1 MSKDNIIQFPERD
14 SNKNAAIKK
23 IELLQEQLSNLYES
37 LERIN
42 KGYWRI
48 LTQTT
53 EVHHS
58 YQELLQDLSKLIGME
73 NIPESL
79 LKYAIIL
86 VDPETGEVLYTRD
99 EY

>member
-1 MSKDNIIQFPERD
+1 MSKDNIIQFPEK
-14 SNKNAAIKK
+14 NKNAAVKE
-23 IELLQEQLSNLYES
+23 IELLQEQLSTLYES

-48 LTQTT
+48 LTETT

-58 YQELLQDLSKLIGME
+58 YQELLQDLGKLIGME

-79 LKYAIIL
+79 LQYAIIL
-86 VDPETGEVLYTRD
+86 VDPETGEILYTRD